1 MANQDKYTSKLFLTG
16 KEPYPEIIDH
26 IKTKVAI
33 YNEQNKPTYRQWLLN
48 TAFARGQQWGAIGK
62 QSNVFESLTPPSG
75 LNYVIDDMIGPW
87 KKATVAN
94 LSIGRPEWEAVPKS
108 LAFDAIMAARMANDI
123 LDAFWDEWR
132 FTEKEIESNGFLVDF
147 ANFLIFIRYNEDEV
161 AGEIVFNSDT
171 DEPIFD
177 DDGNPVRSLVKIGK
191 ISADIRPPHHLGCP
205 LDPRD
210 LDEKEWIFWQQSRPL
225 GYFPIKYGKLGENV
239 VPDNQQDTH
248 EGVLDFISRG
258 RKDDLREDSANEVL
272 FMQKP
277 NEICPD
283 GLFVPYVSEQLLE
296 KDRDKWR
303 WQFDDMTGYPV
314 IHVHGPKTAG
324 EFWARS
330 SIESQI
336 PLQRALNIVVSSMVD
351 NVDNMAHMKWG
362 IPASSGVADIWNTS
376 EVIPF
381 EGNQPPAMLEVKG
394 LPLWISDER
403 TSLKA
408 SIRDIQSWHGAS
420 QGGAV
425 VGVRSDLH
433 AQNLQ
438 DQDML
443 PYTTLDNLK
452 AAGYARMGD
461 KILRIRAEK
470 MPDQAMSFIRD
481 GRPRVINNFRTV
493 MMDSIARLNVK
504 MVGTGMRSKGMVK
517 QEIAQWYQAGL
528 LVDPITGQPD
538 ARKATELLEFT
549 LPNSMFE
556 QLRIHSN
563 QAFIENTR
571 MYDGEA
577 PKPYG
582 FENHFIHQR
591 VHGDEM
597 NSPRFRQLLE
607 AAEAKDVDAIRIVKL
622 FYGHIDMTSK
632 LQKQAFA
639 QLAPPPEERT
649 QEQGTKQETKQGT
662 KQGTKQET
670 SQQRQLAK

>member
-1 MANQDKYTSKLFLTG
+1 MANQEKFKDKLFLTG

-26 IKTKVAI
+26 IKTKIAI
-33 YNEQNKPTYRQWLLN
+33 YNEQNNKTYRQWLLN
-48 TAFARGQQWGAIGK
+48 AAFSRGQQWGVIGR

-75 LNYVIDDMIGPW
+75 LNYVTDDMIGPW

-94 LSIGRPEWEAVPKS
+94 LSIGKPLWEAVPKS
-108 LAFDAIMAARMANDI
+108 LAPDAIMAARTANDI
-123 LDAFWDEWR
+123 LDAYWDEWR
-132 FTEKEIESNGFLVDF
+132 FIEKEITGNGFLIDF

-161 AGEIVFNSDT
+161 EGEIILNSDT
-171 DEPIFD
+171 DEPIFE
-177 DDGNPVRSLVKIGK
+177 DDGTPMRGLVKVGK

-225 GYFPIKYGKLGENV
+225 GYFPVKYGKLGENV
-239 VPDNQQDTH
+239 VSDAKQRMN
-248 EGVLDFISRG
+248 EGELDWISRG
-258 RKDDLREDSANEVL
+258 RSDDLRESSANEVL

-277 NEICPD
+277 NDVAPD
-283 GLFVPYVSEQLLE
+283 GLVIPYVSGQLLE
-296 KDRDKWR
+296 KNREKWR

-314 IHVHGPKTAG
+314 IHVHGAKTAG

-330 SIESQI
+330 SIETMI
-336 PLQRALNIVVSSMVD
+336 PLQRALNIVVSSKVD

-362 IPASSGVADIWNTS
+362 IPTSADVADIWNTS
-376 EVIPF
+376 EVIMYA
-381 EGNQPPAMLEVKG
+381 GDKPPAMLKVES
-394 LPLWISDER
+394 LPQWITEHEL
-403 TSLKA
+403 SLKA

-425 VGVRSDLH
+425 AGVRSDLH

-470 MPDQAMSFIRD
+470 MPDQPMSFVKD
-481 GRPRVINNFRTV
+481 GRTIVINNFRSI
-493 MMDSIARLNVK
+493 MMDGIARLNVK
-504 MVGTGMRSKGMVK
+504 MVSTNMRSKGMVK

-538 ARKATELLEFT
+538 ARKATELLEFA
-549 LPNSMFE
+549 LPNSVFE

-563 QAFIENTR
+563 QAYIENIR

-577 PKPYG
+577 PIPYA

-597 NSPRFRQLLE
+597 NSPRFRQLLDAAEGE
-607 AAEAKDVDAIRIVKL
+607 ASDAEAKRIVEL
-622 FYGHIDMTSK
+622 FYGHIAKTAE
-632 LQKQAFA
+632 LQRKAFK
-639 QLAPPPEERT
+639 QLAPPPEAQAGTT
-649 QEQGTKQETKQGT
+649 QAQGTKGKTT
-662 KQGTKQET
+662 QET
-670 SQQRQLAK
+670 SQQRQPAK